1 MSMSDPVADFLTRI
15 RNALR
20 MGHDSLSLPA
30 SNLKEHIAKVLVA
43 EGYIASVERED
54 DGKQGVLRVGLK
66 YDGRTP
72 AITEIKRVSRPGR
85 RVYVAV
91 ADIPRVKNGL
101 GVAILSTSKG
111 VVADRDARRNAVG
124 GELLCTVW

>member
-43 EGYIASVERED
+43 EGYVASVEREE
-54 DGKQGVLRVGLK
+54 DGKQGILHVGLK

-111 VVADRDARRNAVG
+111 VVADRDARRSAVG